1 MKENNL
7 LAIRYFRTLI
17 KNGWIEPICLMKK
30 IKEIEADMKK
40 TKDIHKQRLLKT
52 QKMVIEEVLR

>member
-17 KNGWIEPICLMKK
+17 KNGWVEPKRLTEELRKIE
-30 IKEIEADMKK
+30 KELEN
-40 TKDIHKQRLLKT
+40 TKELHRKNLLKT
-52 QKMVIEEVLR
+52 QKIVISEALK